1 MASMENIIDEAEQF
15 IMQDIDNN
23 ESADTYGS
31 DNLEDYGIP
40 TWAEL
45 KQVYNTKW
53 LKEKTKFVNKL
64 KYNFQN
70 LLVSNR
76 SGKQEVHT
84 LTIRNNKTKLYEKAF
99 RELFHD
105 PNYGASV
112 GEIETLAGKRVKR
125 LFIVLPEPW

>member
-1 MASMENIIDEAEQF
+1 MNDVLDEAENF
-15 IMQDIDNN
+15 ILQDLEYSENN
-23 ESADTYGS
+23 TEDKS
-31 DNLEDYGIP
+31 DNLEDYEVP
-40 TWAEL
+40 SWAEL
-45 KQVYNTKW
+45 KSLYNSKW
-53 LKEKTKFVNKL
+53 LKEKLKFVNKL

-70 LLVSNR
+70 LLISNR
-76 SGKQEVHT
+76 SGKQEVYT

-125 LFIVLPEPW
+125 MFIVLPEPW

>member
-45 KQVYNTKW
+45 KQVYNAKW

-70 LLVSNR
+70 LLISNR
-76 SGKQEVHT
+76 SGKQEVYT

-125 LFIVLPEPW
+125 MFIVLPEPW

>member
-1 MASMENIIDEAEQF
+1 MENIIDEAEQF